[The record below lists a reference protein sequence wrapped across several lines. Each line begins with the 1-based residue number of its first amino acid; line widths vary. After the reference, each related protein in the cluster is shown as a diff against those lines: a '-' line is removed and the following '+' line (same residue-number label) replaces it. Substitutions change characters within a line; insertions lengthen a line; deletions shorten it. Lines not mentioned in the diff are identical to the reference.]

1 MSTSTSNLPAIILA
15 VVVIALLAVFYWA
28 DRSSSPDMSD
38 ITHHA
43 DTDKMVS
50 SKQKYEAHKS
60 VFDHS
65 GYSGSLKD
73 YLHHTKNASS
83 AADPS
88 VKEHTG
94 YSGSGK
100 DYVQKHSA
108 ENAAKLQANANE
120 HAGFSGSLKTYL
132 SGNYEHRSAGKKKQ
146 HASSSNKSS
155 KSAGEHSATTSY
167 SGSVDK
173 YLKKYGN

>member
-28 DRSSSPDMSD
+28 DRSSSPDMAD

-43 DTDKMVS
+43 DTDKMAA

-60 VFDHS
+60 AFDHA
-65 GYSGSLKD
+65 GYSGSLKG
-73 YLHHTKNASS
+73 YLKHAKS
-83 AADPS
+83 AESGPDHS
-88 VKEHTG
+88 VKAHTG
-94 YSGSGK
+94 FSGSGK

-108 ENAAKLQANANE
+108 ENSAKLQANAGD

-132 SGNYEHRSAGKKKQ
+132 SGNYEHRSAGQEKQ
-146 HASSSNKSS
+146 HSSSSS
-155 KSAGEHSATTSY
+155 KTKKSASKNSATTSY